1 MAPRAHGNDPASTND
16 RGPSMKLVSLI
27 AAGALV
33 LATAPA
39 ANAASLCEQLSQA
52 IDLAKTGFGP
62 IEGDPLSADPDNH
75 YWHSTIQLSAGD
87 NCSVEA
93 HKVLTCSWQ
102 PSTADDLK
110 KMTNSV
116 AACFHKAK
124 RIAVPSDDPKG
135 PPGASFKFDAASI
148 EIGLTANILSLNVEP
163 LDLAPPPDAPSD
175 LAPVDTAPNPNVLPP
190 PPEAGP
196 ATP

>member
-1 MAPRAHGNDPASTND
+1 
-16 RGPSMKLVSLI
+16 MKLTSLI
-27 AAGALV
+27 AAGALA
-33 LATAPA
+33 LAIAPA

-62 IEGDPLSADPDNH
+62 VEGEPLSPGLDNH
-75 YWHSTIQLSAGD
+75 YWRSTIQLSAGD

-93 HKVLTCSWQ
+93 HRVLTCSWQ

-110 KMTNSV
+110 KMTGSV

-124 RIAVPSDDPKG
+124 RVVVPSDDDKG

-163 LDLAPPPDAPSD
+163 LNLAPPADAPAD
-175 LAPVDTAPNPNVLPP
+175 APPMDTTPNPNVLPP
-190 PPEAGP
+190 PPEAGS

>member
-1 MAPRAHGNDPASTND
+1 
-16 RGPSMKLVSLI
+16 MKFVSLLC
-27 AAGALV
+27 AGALV
-33 LATAPA
+33 LAAAPA
-39 ANAASLCEQLSQA
+39 AQAASLCEQLNQA
-52 IDLAKTGFGP
+52 IELAKTGFGP

-102 PSTADDLK
+102 PSTADDLN
-110 KMTNSV
+110 KMAGSV

-124 RIAVPSDDPKG
+124 RLAVPSDDENG
-135 PPGASFKFDAASI
+135 PAGASFKFPAASI

-163 LDLAPPPDAPSD
+163 LDLAPPPDAPAD
-175 LAPVDTAPNPNVLPP
+175 AAPVDATPMDVTPNVNVLPP
-190 PPEAGP
+190 PPMSS
-196 ATP
+196 TPPSTTP